1 MIKCIPDNIDYQQIR
16 YYNLVSYYNL
26 CKHYILKDNG
36 YLGQYYNKCYIIYY
50 YITKFIYDTHYI
62 ISYVVC

>member
-1 MIKCIPDNIDYQQIR
+1 MIKCIADNIDYQQIR

-36 YLGQYYNKCYIIYY
+36 YLGQYYNNI
-50 YITKFIYDTHYI
+50 
-62 ISYVVC
+62 